1 MPSHAEREK
10 KYLAKLKGRIGKDE
24 YKEKEPRR
32 HKLKRQENLDSIR
45 EKDRERQK
53 RYQGPKKAGKTTI
66 TSPPYKTT
74 STLTRPYVKL
84 SRHYQIHQESAQR

>member
-1 MPSHAEREK
+1 MPSHAERQK

-32 HKLKRQENLDSIR
+32 HKLKRQENPDSTR

-53 RYQGPKKAGKTTI
+53 R
-66 TSPPYKTT
+66 
-74 STLTRPYVKL
+74 
-84 SRHYQIHQESAQR
+84 

>member
-32 HKLKRQENLDSIR
+32 HKLKRQR
-45 EKDRERQK
+45 ATKTVPRAK
-53 RYQGPKKAGKTTI
+53 R
-66 TSPPYKTT
+66 
-74 STLTRPYVKL
+74 LVKQL
-84 SRHYQIHQESAQR
+84 LHLHHTKQPVP

>member
-1 MPSHAEREK
+1 M
-10 KYLAKLKGRIGKDE
+10 GRIGKDE

-53 RYQGPKKAGKTTI
+53 RYQGPKGW
-66 TSPPYKTT
+66 
-74 STLTRPYVKL
+74 
-84 SRHYQIHQESAQR
+84 